1 MAIIVL
7 DKTSLLPA
15 GQLRAALAAQLP
27 ATRWICGEDD
37 TGGADL
43 LMPYRPRQLLCG
55 RSATESIFIDIAL
68 TDAPLDAPAPPHA
81 RHVTIGQ
88 PTIDA
93 PDLAD
98 RITMTVICALMAAEK
113 DSSACQLHPDGNW
126 LGLADAER
134 LLDLVQAGQGLDM
147 AERLGN
153 PAAQFAASTAP
164 EALPEA
170 APAPLAALVMPP
182 PASPPPPRPATPPR
196 FAARATASFG
206 RKGL

>member
-7 DKTSLLPA
+7 GKTSLLPA
-15 GQLRAALAAQLP
+15 GQLRAALGLQLP

-55 RSATESIFIDIAL
+55 RSASESIFIDIAL
-68 TDAPLDAPAPPHA
+68 ADVPLEGAAPPHA

-98 RITMTVICALMAAEK
+98 RITMTIICALMAAEK
-113 DSSACQLHPDGNW
+113 DSSACQLRPDGNW

-134 LLDLVQAGQGLDM
+134 LRDLVQAGQGLDM

-153 PAAQFAASTAP
+153 PASRFTAP
-164 EALPEA
+164 A
-170 APAPLAALVMPP
+170 APDIPQAPLAAPAMPP
-182 PASPPPPRPATPPR
+182 PQHRPATPPR
-196 FAARATASFG
+196 FAARPSASFG